1 MNVERIV
8 DIITSNKLSK
18 IDIASRMKVSRTTLD
33 NLLNGA
39 DVKVSTVENL
49 AEVLGVDVAEFFSP
63 DKKTPSLASRSNEV
77 NMNELEREVIA
88 LRAENKVLR
97 EIQGLSARS
106 QIHVG

>member
-1 MNVERIV
+1 MNVQRIM

-49 AEVLGVDVAEFFSP
+49 AEVLGVDVADFFVQRRKRLLCP
-63 DKKTPSLASRSNEV
+63 
-77 NMNELEREVIA
+77 I
-88 LRAENKVLR
+88 KV
-97 EIQGLSARS
+97 
-106 QIHVG
+106 

>member
-1 MNVERIV
+1 MNVQRIM

-49 AEVLGVDVAEFFSP
+49 AEVLGVDVAEFFRS
-63 DKKTPSLASRSNEV
+63 DDNATSLSNINKV
-77 NMNELEREVIA
+77 DLNDLEREVIA

-97 EIQGLSARS
+97 EIQGLSERS
-106 QIHVG
+106 HVHVG

>member
-1 MNVERIV
+1 MNVQRIV

-49 AEVLGVDVAEFFSP
+49 AEVLGVDVAEFFGLCS
-63 DKKTPSLASRSNEV
+63 
-77 NMNELEREVIA
+77 ELY
-88 LRAENKVLR
+88 
-97 EIQGLSARS
+97 
-106 QIHVG
+106 

>member
-1 MNVERIV
+1 MNVQRIM
-8 DIITSNKLSK
+8 DIMTSNKLSK

-49 AEVLGVDVAEFFSP
+49 AEVLGVDVAEFFRS
-63 DKKTPSLASRSNEV
+63 DDNATSLSNINKV
-77 NMNELEREVIA
+77 DLNDLEREVIA

-97 EIQGLSARS
+97 EIQGLSERS
-106 QIHVG
+106 HVHVG

>member
-1 MNVERIV
+1 MNVQRIV

-49 AEVLGVDVAEFFSP
+49 AEVLGVDVAEFFRS
-63 DKKTPSLASRSNEV
+63 DDNATSLSNINKV
-77 NMNELEREVIA
+77 DLNDLEREVIA

-97 EIQGLSARS
+97 EIQGLSERS
-106 QIHVG
+106 HVHVG

>member
-1 MNVERIV
+1 MNVQRIM

-49 AEVLGVDVAEFFSP
+49 AEVLGVDVAEF
-63 DKKTPSLASRSNEV
+63 LV
-77 NMNELEREVIA
+77 
-88 LRAENKVLR
+88 
-97 EIQGLSARS
+97 
-106 QIHVG
+106 QIRKRLL